1 MLDFAFKTF
10 VATLAVTAWMTSA
23 KADDSS
29 GLVHVPSAH
38 SVEQT
43 ADNLVAAVEKA
54 GAKVFAR
61 IDHAAGGKSVG
72 MEIPANQVVIFGNPQ
87 LGTPVIRDAP
97 EAGLD
102 LPIRVVVIETDDG
115 TVLVYHDPK
124 TLAAA
129 HGLPADHPSIGKMTG
144 ALKNLTSAAA
154 K

>member
-1 MLDFAFKTF
+1 MLKATFKTLLPVLF
-10 VATLAVTAWMTSA
+10 CVSLGVAAQAGDT
-23 KADDSS
+23 
-29 GLVHVPSAH
+29 GLVKVPSPH

-61 IDHAAGGKSVG
+61 IDHAAGGKSVD
-72 MEIPANQVVIFGNPQ
+72 MEIPANQVVIFGNPK

-102 LPIRVVVIETDDG
+102 LPIRVAIIETDDG
-115 TVLVYHDPK
+115 TILVYHAPAS
-124 TLAAA
+124 LAAA

-144 ALKNLTSAAA
+144 ALKNLTA
-154 K
+154 KASE

>member
-1 MLDFAFKTF
+1 MLKATFKTLLPVLF
-10 VATLAVTAWMTSA
+10 CVSLGVAALAGDT
-23 KADDSS
+23 
-29 GLVHVPSAH
+29 GLVKVPSPH

-61 IDHAAGGKSVG
+61 IDHAAGGKSVD
-72 MEIPANQVVIFGNPQ
+72 MEIPANQVVIFGNPK

-102 LPIRVVVIETDDG
+102 LPIRVAIIETDDG
-115 TVLVYHDPK
+115 TILVYHAPAS
-124 TLAAA
+124 LAAA

-144 ALKNLTSAAA
+144 ALKNLTA
-154 K
+154 KASE

>member
-1 MLDFAFKTF
+1 MLNVAFKSLL
-10 VATLAVTAWMTSA
+10 LALFLASSAMVA
-23 KADDSS
+23 KAADTDLVKVSS
-29 GLVHVPSAH
+29 PH

-61 IDHAAGGKSVG
+61 VDHAAGGKSVD
-72 MEIPANQVVIFGNPQ
+72 MEIPANQVVIFGNPK

-102 LPIRVVVIETDDG
+102 LPIRVAIIETDNG
-115 TVLVYHDPK
+115 TILVYHAPAS
-124 TLAAA
+124 LAAA

-144 ALKNLTSAAA
+144 ALKNLTA
-154 K
+154 KASE

>member
-1 MLDFAFKTF
+1 MLNVAFKSLL
-10 VATLAVTAWMTSA
+10 LALFLMSSAMVA
-23 KADDSS
+23 KAADTD
-29 GLVHVPSAH
+29 LVKVPSPH

-61 IDHAAGGKSVG
+61 VDHAAGGKSVD
-72 MEIPANQVVIFGNPQ
+72 MEIPANQVVIFGNPK

-102 LPIRVVVIETDDG
+102 LPIRVAIIETDNG
-115 TVLVYHDPK
+115 TILVYHAPAS
-124 TLAAA
+124 LAAA

-144 ALKNLTSAAA
+144 ALKNLTA
-154 K
+154 KASE

>member
-1 MLDFAFKTF
+1 MLNVAFKSLL
-10 VATLAVTAWMTSA
+10 LALFLASSTMVA
-23 KADDSS
+23 KAADTD
-29 GLVHVPSAH
+29 LVKVPSPH

-61 IDHAAGGKSVG
+61 VDHAAGGKSVD
-72 MEIPANQVVIFGNPQ
+72 MEIPANQVVIFGNPK

-102 LPIRVVVIETDDG
+102 LPIRVAIIETDNG
-115 TVLVYHDPK
+115 TILVYHAPAS
-124 TLAAA
+124 LAAA

-144 ALKNLTSAAA
+144 ALKNLTA
-154 K
+154 KASE